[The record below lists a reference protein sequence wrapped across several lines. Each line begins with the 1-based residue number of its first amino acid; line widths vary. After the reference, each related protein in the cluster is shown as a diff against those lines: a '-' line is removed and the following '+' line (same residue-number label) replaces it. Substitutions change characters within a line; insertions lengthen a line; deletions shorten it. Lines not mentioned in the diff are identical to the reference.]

1 MAAPV
6 NPNVMCMRKGDP
18 VAGLAFFRLLY
29 DDDAFCAE
37 LGRAILAAQRL
48 ESAIK
53 ELLQLNGSAMD
64 TTHATLG
71 RLISFAES
79 EKLLTQ
85 MLPPLRMLRDQRN
98 YLAHNVHALFSGI
111 VEETILE
118 RDNLLDSDVD
128 TFTERAWQLKE
139 NLNGLA
145 EIIERDTHNKG
156 FNSDAGKAGAG

>member
-1 MAAPV
+1 
-6 NPNVMCMRKGDP
+6 MRKGDP
-18 VAGLAFFRLLY
+18 VEGLAFYRLLC

-48 ESAIK
+48 ESALK
-53 ELLQLNGSAMD
+53 QFLRSNALEVD
-64 TTHATLG
+64 TAHATLG

-79 EKLLTQ
+79 KKLLTQ
-85 MLPPLRMLRDQRN
+85 MLPPLKMLRDQRN
-98 YLAHNVHALFSGI
+98 YLTHNVHALFFGL

-118 RDNLLDSDVD
+118 RDGLLDSDVA

-145 EIIERDTHNKG
+145 EIIEHDTHNKA
-156 FNSDAGKAGAG
+156 FNTDAGKAGAG